1 MSTFR
6 QMARL
11 QRGLV
16 TDRVGVPGAL
26 LEADD
31 VVPLDR
37 GEGFRTRGG
46 KQAITATNAT
56 GLAAAPS
63 SATALTGMF
72 AWSMLGTQ
80 GGGRAYASYPFDAL
94 VEYET
99 DFGATLGWFV
109 LAYDGSASQV
119 PSQAMNHAGAALVFD
134 GRINQFVS
142 MNGAGVVY
150 GEELWIPAHSSWGGI
165 SMRYAGVAPVNAF
178 PYSTGTVTGTAGSTL
193 LTGSGTSWQPYWQ
206 DGGYIYVN
214 DADMYERA
222 YRIVRVLS
230 ATQLELD
237 RPLQGP
243 VTGASYRMSI
253 NAAWTCKPGT
263 FGATDWSSSI
273 ASFSTVNAIGACEHQ
288 GRVVVWDTV
297 DADNLSYPDRLRWSY
312 PINETDEHW
321 GGAEMFHPNA
331 FADAAPGSGRGS
343 DPLTSRRTGIVWCT
357 SFQGAL
363 YVFKHDELH
372 VLRGQLMSDGSDEG
386 ASIELVARLE
396 GVVNGY
402 AKPVPTDEGI
412 YFVTSQGL
420 MLVTGGGVV
429 NVSRETLAHQAF
441 VDVFSDDASIP
452 VLLSVLRDRIVLQPG
467 RAQYQIAVSGTT
479 YVPTLVLDRRL
490 KVWTTQTTLGTT
502 NVIEGSLGQQLS
514 AAQWTS
520 GLTRPLIVLW
530 QYDNAFSGLVT
541 EQGRAPLMKLT
552 THPVSVADSGA
563 VNGRLRGAQVKA
575 KILDTDATNPTL
587 GVTVLLGEQG
597 RSSAVEA
604 AIAATRAVPEQTVTE
619 KWHRIPVRSGTP
631 MVDQV
636 RLRMV
641 QAGGSADVRVTEVGV
656 EHVAVRRFR

>member
-16 TDRVGVPGAL
+16 TDQVGMPGAL

-31 VVPLDR
+31 VVPLER

-46 KQAITATNAT
+46 KQVLTAAT
-56 GLAAAPS
+56 ASGLAAAPAS
-63 SATALTGMF
+63 STAITGMF
-72 AWSMLGTQ
+72 AWSLLGTQ
-80 GGGRAYASYPFDAL
+80 GGGRAYSSYPFDAL

-99 DFGATLGWFV
+99 DFGATHGWMV
-109 LAYDGSASQV
+109 LAYDGSAAAL
-119 PSQAMNHAGAALVFD
+119 PSQAANHAGAALAFD
-134 GRINQFVS
+134 GRTNQFVS

-150 GEELWIPAHSSWGGI
+150 GEELWVPAHSSWGGI
-165 SMRYAGVAPVNAF
+165 SMRHAGVAPVTAF
-178 PYSTGTVTGTAGSTL
+178 PYSTGTVTGTTGSTV
-193 LTGSGTSWQPYWQ
+193 LTGSGTSWQPYWHE
-206 DGGYIYVN
+206 GGYIYVN

-230 ATQLELD
+230 ATQLEVD

-243 VTGASYRMSI
+243 VNAASYRMSV

-263 FGATDWSSSI
+263 FGATDWGYSI
-273 ASFSTVNAIGACEHQ
+273 TSFSTVNAIGACEHQ
-288 GRVVVWDTV
+288 GRVIVWDTV

-312 PINETDEHW
+312 PINETDGHW
-321 GGAEMFHPNA
+321 GGAENFHPNA
-331 FADAAPGSGRGS
+331 FADAAPGSGRGF
-343 DPLTSRRTGIVWCT
+343 DPLTGRRTGVVWCT

-372 VLRGQLMSDGSDEG
+372 VLRGQLISDGSDEG

-420 MLVTGGGVV
+420 MLVNGGGVV
-429 NVSRETLAHQAF
+429 NVSRASLARQAF
-441 VDVFSDDASIP
+441 IDVFGDDATVP

-467 RAQYQIAVSGTT
+467 RAQYPIADVGTT
-479 YVPTLVLDRRL
+479 YVTTLVLDRRW

-502 NVIEGSLGQQLS
+502 NVIEATYGQQLS
-514 AAQWTS
+514 VGQWVDGATS
-520 GLTRPLIVLW
+520 AYIVLW
-530 QYDNAFSGLVT
+530 QGDNTFSGVVT
-541 EQGRAPLMKLT
+541 EKGRAPLMKLT
-552 THPVSVADSGA
+552 THPVSVSDRGA

-575 KILDTDATNPTL
+575 KVLDTDATNPTL